1 MNDLTNFFFDLLY
14 PPLPLLAPA
23 LWFRFWFILEHRCGE
38 CLTRLLRWMLLSAAG
53 SAGGGV
59 PPVYYGCAWT
69 LLKKRVGQLAGS
81 FFFVPD
87 VEHTQYIQP
96 YRKNWH
102 LQAASPVFSSSQ
114 GDDSLWRF

>member
-1 MNDLTNFFFDLLY
+1 MIRTFLLETYAIVGHHLTIAYIRGNVGPRRDSSGGATLHTLIT
-14 PPLPLLAPA
+14 AS
-23 LWFRFWFILEHRCGE
+23 
-38 CLTRLLRWMLLSAAG
+38 LLSAAG